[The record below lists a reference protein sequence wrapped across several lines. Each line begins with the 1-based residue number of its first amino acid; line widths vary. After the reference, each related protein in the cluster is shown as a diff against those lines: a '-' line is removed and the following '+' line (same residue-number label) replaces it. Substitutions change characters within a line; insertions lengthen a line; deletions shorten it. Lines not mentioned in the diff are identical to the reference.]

1 MAFTKEEADKVLQGL
16 GMATTARRGGN
27 LQVSFESLGAFKHV
41 IDANTGEELM
51 SRDEAISR
59 HQLKVVDTLRDAGLP
74 ARISNVRRQEIGGQ
88 EVFTFSP
95 SIWVNN
101 TQNAGVGATRAVSQK
116 LAKTEA
122 MLAAVLA
129 ALPKEVRE
137 QLEAATPPAQE
148 TGTASEEIPL

>member
-1 MAFTKEEADKVLQGL
+1 MAFTKEEADKVLSGL

-41 IDANTGEELM
+41 IDENTGEELM

-59 HQLKVVDTLRDAGLP
+59 HQLKVVDTLREAGLP
-74 ARISNVRRQEIGGQ
+74 ARISNVRRQDISGQ

-101 TQNAGVGATRAVSQK
+101 TQNANVGASRAVTAK

-122 MLAAVLA
+122 MLEAVLA
-129 ALPKEVRE
+129 ALPKEIRE
-137 QLEAATPPAQE
+137 QLAAATPPAQ
-148 TGTASEEIPL
+148 TAGQVSEEIPL